1 MLNFI
6 VKTLVY
12 VFILNQT
19 DGTLFSVLL
28 TAAAVLALELYSYNA
43 GVETGMNLELVKV
56 KDGTDQE
63 PRS

>member
-6 VKTLVY
+6 VKTLLY

>member
-1 MLNFI
+1 LLNFI
-6 VKTLVY
+6 VKTLLY

>member
-1 MLNFI
+1 LLNFV
-6 VKTLVY
+6 VKTLLY